1 MGTHKVSA
9 EEEYES
15 TGGARNL
22 GSIRVEDVEVGI
34 DEEYE
39 LEYEFLR
46 ARKQT
51 QLKFIFR
58 TLQQIEKRL
67 GGLER
72 S

>member
-22 GSIRVEDVEVGI
+22 GSIRIEDVEVGT
-34 DEEYE
+34 DG
-39 LEYEFLR
+39 EYEFLR

-58 TLQQIEKRL
+58 KLQQIERRL
-67 GGLER
+67 DGLER